1 MNGTRNDQ
9 VTMIYSDDKDTVDYN
24 DDVDDNDNDDEITM
38 KKKMDVT
45 RSDQIITIMF

>member
-24 DDVDDNDNDDEITM
+24 DDVDDNDNADEITM
-38 KKKMDVT
+38 KKMDVT
-45 RSDQIITIMF
+45 RSDQIIMIMF